1 MLLRV
6 SLNTSQ
12 ASFAFMFPNN
22 CIFVSPDLI
31 QSVVSYNSTDIS
43 SLHRT
48 LFKDYNKNVLPDYPV
63 NVCIEYNLLTINSL
77 VSSFVVIRSLHPSLV
92 RSFVEIR
99 SLFPSLG
106 NSIVLKLGNWT
117 LLW

>member
-1 MLLRV
+1 
-6 SLNTSQ
+6 
-12 ASFAFMFPNN
+12 MFPNN
-22 CIFVSPDLI
+22 CLFVFVFVFFVSPDMM

-77 VSSFVVIRSLHPSLV
+77 VSKFVEIRLLYPSLV
-92 RSFVEIR
+92 SSFVEIR
-99 SLFPSLG
+99 SLYPSFV
-106 NSIVLKLGNWT
+106 NSIVLKLDNWT